1 MALRLSPRA
10 ARGRPACDR
19 SIVVPVT
26 VEAQGDQLVQTLR
39 ALVEQEL
46 KRRGQSA
53 STRFE
58 ANCLIVGRGA
68 AEARADIAG
77 TLAQWSELPDDL
89 RQKRIAQIA
98 QLLTPGTLA
107 VPGAPRTPRARRAG
121 WSSVFAPVLIVL
133 VTVGAVLVAF
143 RYLAPNG
150 SSLLGVWRGLG
161 GAPSASSALAAPP
174 DPDRERAVLAGTACE
189 QSLARVARGANIGPA
204 DVEGWVVELVLLR
217 RTGGA
222 NLAASPVLAK
232 FIQKKPSGS
241 GSSASVVKWSGA
253 RSLSAATRFDAEVAV
268 RAVPSLGAQHLA
280 GVSLEFTGPY
290 VVPYFTEEQ
299 RADYFM
305 LADAVSEALQITD
318 GALFAR
324 CAGADGHHIGSW
336 FMGATPGAAVASV
349 VYFMAYFSEARLLST
364 DVLGINAVPPRA
376 DHAFDLISTAA
387 AELDRSAAATLVGAE
402 LGMISGRPNQPT
414 RLTFPFRDA
423 NRATRASLNAARALR
438 LANQ

>member
-1 MALRLSPRA
+1 M
-10 ARGRPACDR
+10 
-19 SIVVPVT
+19 T
-26 VEAQGDQLVQTLR
+26 EEAQGDQLVQVLR

-89 RQKRIAQIA
+89 RDKRIAQIA
-98 QLLTPGTLA
+98 QLLTPGQLA
-107 VPGAPRTPRARRAG
+107 VPGVPRTPPTRRAG
-121 WSSVFAPVLIVL
+121 WSSVFAPALVVL
-133 VTVGAVLVAF
+133 VTAGALLLAF
-143 RYLAPNG
+143 RYLSPNG
-150 SSLLGVWRGLG
+150 ASLLDSLRGLG
-161 GAPSASSALAAPP
+161 GAPGAGSALTLPPP
-174 DPDRERAVLAGTACE
+174 DPDRERALLAGTACE
-189 QSLARVARGANIGPA
+189 RSLARVARGANIGPA

-222 NLAASPVLAK
+222 NLSTSPALAK
-232 FIQKKPSGS
+232 FIQKKPSSS
-241 GSSASVVKWSGA
+241 GSSASVVAWPGA
-253 RSLSAATRFDAEVAV
+253 RALAAATRFDAEVAV
-268 RAVPSLGAQHLA
+268 RAVPSLGEAHLA
-280 GVSLEFTGPY
+280 GLSLEFSGPY
-290 VVPYFTEEQ
+290 VVPYFTEDQ

-305 LADAVSEALQITD
+305 LADALGEALQVTD
-318 GALFAR
+318 GALFAH

-336 FMGATPGAAVASV
+336 FLGATPGAAVSSV
-349 VYFMAYFSEARLLST
+349 VYFMAFFSEAPLLKT
-364 DVLGINAVPPRA
+364 DVLGTANAPARA
-376 DHAFDLISTAA
+376 DRAFDLISSAA
-387 AELDRSAAATLVGAE
+387 AELDRSAAATLIGGE